1 MKNHLI
7 RRLLPCS
14 EWLRKE
20 NFQFVTQSPRHHI
33 PKVMSTK
40 LSHLPILMKLGEHAG
55 SKASR
60 ERFMEM
66 MHESGQKG
74 IDSVGLPFRSWR
86 TLSDKGL
93 GYMNAVYFDLRKG
106 VISCKSR
113 ILLLKRLY
121 LEAVIATD
129 LKLAMCILT
138 SLATLTRISEPHP
151 LPLEAWCSF

>member
-1 MKNHLI
+1 MPFLI
-7 RRLLPCS
+7 
-14 EWLRKE
+14 
-20 NFQFVTQSPRHHI
+20 
-33 PKVMSTK
+33 
-40 LSHLPILMKLGEHAG
+40 
-55 SKASR
+55 
-60 ERFMEM
+60 
-66 MHESGQKG
+66 
-74 IDSVGLPFRSWR
+74 WR
-86 TLSDKGL
+86 TLSDFYDKGL
-93 GYMNAVYFDLRKG
+93 GYLNAVYFDLRKG